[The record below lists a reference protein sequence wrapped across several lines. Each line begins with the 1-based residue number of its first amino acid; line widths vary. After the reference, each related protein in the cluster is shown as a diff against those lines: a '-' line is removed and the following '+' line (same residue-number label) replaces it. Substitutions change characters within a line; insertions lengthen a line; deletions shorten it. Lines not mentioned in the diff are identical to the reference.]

1 MADHSQKRKVATK
14 SLLNLTL
21 YKVFLPFLL
30 LMPMLVACGSNAN
43 NGKIQLVLWY
53 WDTGLDD
60 TLVNQVNTVFPNI
73 HLTAEKIS
81 DFDDKLRTSMAA
93 QNGVPD
99 ITTINSNIATYF
111 PDEDQFYDLRT
122 LGADSVKSQYLS
134 WKWSLGTAPDGK
146 QVGFPIDTG
155 PSALF
160 YRPDIFA
167 KAGLPT
173 DPQQVS
179 ERLKTWDD
187 YFQAGVQLKQATQG
201 KSYINDNLG
210 TLYTYMMGQSS
221 KQFFDPTSG
230 QYIGDQAYMKQIW
243 DEIMKANQM
252 QISANVQ
259 DQNWPQAI
267 SNGLV
272 AAFVGA
278 VWRKQDLANGAPD
291 AKGKW
296 RIARTPGGD
305 GNYGGSFLAITK
317 YCQHPQE
324 ALEVI
329 KWLESPQNQVT
340 AYKDVQLY
348 PSAIAAFNNPGMHS
362 NEAFYGGQDTTQIF
376 AEAAKNIPTMYMG
389 AEDQTAWNTFT
400 DQLNLVEFQ
409 NKNPEQAWNDT
420 QVEVRRQILL

>member
-14 SLLNLTL
+14 SPLNLTL

-30 LMPMLVACGSNAN
+30 LLPMLAACGSNAN
-43 NGKIQLVLWY
+43 NGKIQLTLWY

-60 TLVNQVNTVFPNI
+60 TLVNQVNQVFPNI

-134 WKWSLGTAPDGK
+134 WKWNLGTAPDGK
-146 QVGFPIDTG
+146 QIGFPIDTG

-179 ERLKTWDD
+179 ERFKTWDD
-187 YFQAGVQLKQATQG
+187 YFQAGVQLKKATQG
-201 KSYINDNLG
+201 KVYMIDSIS
-210 TLYTYMMGQSS
+210 TIYTYMMAQSPQQYFNS
-221 KQFFDPTSG
+221 ATG
-230 QYIGDQAYMKQIW
+230 QYIGDQPYMKQIW
-243 DEIMKANQM
+243 DESVKAVPMGIDAKVDSQG
-252 QISANVQ
+252 
-259 DQNWPQAI
+259 WPQAV

-272 AAFVGA
+272 ASFVGA

-291 AKGKW
+291 TSGKW
-296 RIARTPGGD
+296 RIARSPGGD

-324 ALEVI
+324 ALAVI

-340 AYKDVQLY
+340 AYKDMQLY
-348 PSAIAAFNNPGMHS
+348 PSAITAFDNPGMHS
-362 NEAFYGGQDTTQIF
+362 HEAFYGGQDTTQIF
-376 AEAAKNIPTMYMG
+376 AAAAKNVPTMYMSS
-389 AEDQTAWNTFT
+389 EDSNAQNTFFE
-400 DQLNLVEFQ
+400 QLSLVEYQ

-420 QVEVRRQILL
+420 QTEVRRAILL

>member
-1 MADHSQKRKVATK
+1 MADHSQKQKVATK
-14 SLLNLTL
+14 FPLNLTL
-21 YKVFLPFLL
+21 YKIFLPFLL
-30 LMPMLVACGSNAN
+30 LMPMLAACGSNAN
-43 NGKIQLVLWY
+43 NGKIQLVMWY

-122 LGADSVKSQYLS
+122 LGANDVKSQYLS
-134 WKWSLGTAPDGK
+134 WKWNLGTAPDGK
-146 QVGFPIDTG
+146 QIGFPIDTG
-155 PSALF
+155 PTALF

-179 ERLKTWDD
+179 ERFKTWDD
-187 YFQAGVQLKQATQG
+187 YFQAGEQLKNATQG
-201 KSYINDNLG
+201 KSYIIDNIN
-210 TLYTYMMGQSS
+210 TIYAYMMAQSP

-243 DEIMKANQM
+243 DETVKANQM
-252 QISANVQ
+252 KISPKVE
-259 DQNWPQAI
+259 DQGWPQAL
-267 SNGLV
+267 STGLV
-272 AAFVGA
+272 AGFIGA

-291 AKGKW
+291 TSGKW
-296 RIARTPGGD
+296 RIARSPGGD
-305 GNYGGSFLAITK
+305 GNNGGSFLAITR

-324 ALEVI
+324 ALAVI

-362 NEAFYGGQDTTQIF
+362 HEAFYGGQDTTQIF
-376 AEAAKNIPTMYMG
+376 AAAAKNVPTVYMG
-389 AEDQTAWNTFT
+389 AGDDTARNTFLE
-400 DQLNLVEFQ
+400 QLSLVEYQ

-420 QVEVRRQILL
+420 QTEIRREILL

>member
-1 MADHSQKRKVATK
+1 MADHSQAHKVATK
-14 SLLNLTL
+14 SPLNHTL

-30 LMPMLVACGSNAN
+30 LLPMLAACGNNAN

-60 TLVNQVNTVFPNI
+60 TLVNQINTVFPNI

-134 WKWSLGTAPDGK
+134 WKWNLGTAPDGK
-146 QVGFPIDTG
+146 QIGFPIDTG
-155 PSALF
+155 PTALF
-160 YRPDIFA
+160 YRPDLFA

-187 YFQAGVQLKQATQG
+187 YFEAGEQLKKATQG
-201 KSYINDNLG
+201 KSYIIDNIN
-210 TLYTYMMGQSS
+210 TIYTYMMAQSS
-221 KQFFDPTSG
+221 KQFFDPTTG
-230 QYIGDQAYMKQIW
+230 QYIGDQAYMKRIW
-243 DEIMKANQM
+243 DETVKANQM
-252 QISANVQ
+252 QVSPKVE
-259 DQNWPQAI
+259 DQGWNQAV

-272 AAFVGA
+272 AGFIGA

-296 RIARTPGGD
+296 RIARSPGGD
-305 GNYGGSFLAITK
+305 GNNGGSFLAITR

-324 ALEVI
+324 ALAVI

-348 PSAIAAFNNPGMHS
+348 PSAIDAFNNPAMHS

-376 AEAAKNIPTMYMG
+376 APAAKNIPTIYMG
-389 AEDQTAWNTFT
+389 SGDDAARNTFLE
-400 DQLNLVEFQ
+400 QLSLVEFQ

-420 QVEVRRQILL
+420 QTEIRREILL